1 MILNKQ
7 VVNELRKE
15 YGDAFYLL
23 DSEQYRNNFLELR
36 DTFRKIYPNFN
47 IAYSYK
53 TNYTP
58 KFCKIVNELGGY
70 AEVVSEMELEIAL
83 RVGVKPNRI
92 IWNGPIKNPK
102 KLEEFLI
109 AGGTGNID
117 SVEELEVVK
126 NIAERHPDKKLNL
139 GIRCNY
145 EVNDG
150 VVSRFGFDV
159 DSEGFKKV
167 LAFVTSTPNVHFI
180 NFQCHFAKRQIEY
193 WPARANGMVELIDRL
208 GIIPDRIDIGGG
220 LFGKMADS
228 LKAQFTNEIPDY
240 QAYAE
245 AAARVFAEY
254 FADKDVKPEL
264 LIEPGSAVVGDC
276 MKFVGT
282 VKTIKNVR
290 GKWFATIL
298 GSQKN
303 ISMTG
308 INPPMEVIAMGGEQ
322 KEYDN
327 LDMVGF
333 TCIEGDVLYHNYNG
347 KLAHEDAIV
356 ISNCG
361 SYSLVMK
368 PPFILPNFPV
378 LDICGEKTEV
388 IKRGE
393 VFDDLFHTFNF

>member
-1 MILNKQ
+1 MLINDEIIFNLKA
-7 VVNELRKE
+7 E

-23 DSEQYRNNFLELR
+23 DSEQFRKNFIELK
-36 DTFRKIYPNFN
+36 DTFSAIYPNFN

-70 AEVVSEMELEIAL
+70 AEVVSEMEVELAL
-83 RVGVKPNRI
+83 KCGVDPRRI
-92 IWNGPIKNPK
+92 IWNGPIKEPEK
-102 KLEEFLI
+102 MKEFLLY
-109 AGGTGNID
+109 GGTVNID
-117 SVEELEVVK
+117 SISEAEFIK
-126 NIAERHPDKKLNL
+126 NLAIKTNKTLNI

-145 EVNDG
+145 DVNDG

-159 DSEGFKKV
+159 EGNDFKKV
-167 LAFVTSTPNVHFI
+167 LSIVTTTPNIHFI
-180 NFQCHFAKRQIEY
+180 NFQCHFAKRQVEY
-193 WPARANGMVELIDRL
+193 WTARVKGMVELLDRV
-208 GIIPDRIDIGGG
+208 GIIPERVDIGGG

-228 LKAQFTNEIPDY
+228 LKAQFTSVIPSY
-240 QAYAE
+240 KEYAE
-245 AAARVFAEY
+245 AAASVFADY
-254 FADKDVKPEL
+254 FKDKNAKPEL

-290 GKWFATIL
+290 GKYMASVL

-308 INPPMEVIAMGGEQ
+308 INPPMEVIHMSEGTYYE
-322 KEYDN
+322 K
-327 LDMVGF
+327 LDFVGF
-333 TCIEGDVLYHNYNG
+333 TCIEGDVLYKNYTG
-347 KLAHEDAIV
+347 KIAVDDAIV

-378 LDICGEKTEV
+378 LDICGKKVEV
-388 IKRGE
+388 IKRAE
-393 VFDDLFHTFNF
+393 TFDDIFHTFNF